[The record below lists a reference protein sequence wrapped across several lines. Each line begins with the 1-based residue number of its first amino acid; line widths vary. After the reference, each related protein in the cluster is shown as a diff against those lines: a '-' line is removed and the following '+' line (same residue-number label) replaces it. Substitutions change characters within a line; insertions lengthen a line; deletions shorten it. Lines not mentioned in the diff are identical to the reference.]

1 MPRINLLP
9 WREEAR
15 KERQKQ
21 FGVQLVGAAILGG
34 LLVFYA
40 QMTVGG
46 WVDSQQSRNDRLED
60 EIRTLDEQI
69 AEIQDLHDTRDALLA
84 RMRIIEDLQ
93 ESRPDGVRLVQ
104 ELVRTLPAG
113 IYLESLV
120 QDGSDLEFHGYAE
133 STGRVSTYLRNLED
147 AEWIGNPDLDGVEK
161 VGSEDEIFQFHIR
174 ARQRSGGNGDD

>member
-21 FGVQLVGAAILGG
+21 FVVQLVGAGILGG

-40 QMTVGG
+40 QMTAGG
-46 WVDSQQSRNDRLED
+46 WVDSQQSRNDRLEA

-69 AEIQDLHDTRDALLA
+69 AEIQDLQDTRDALLA

-93 ESRPDGVRLVQ
+93 ESRPDGVRLFQ
-104 ELVRTLPAG
+104 DLVRTVPSG
-113 IYLESLV
+113 IYLESV
-120 QDGSDLEFHGYAE
+120 TQDGQDLQLTGFAE

-147 AEWIGNPDLDGVEK
+147 AEWIGHPDLEGVESM
-161 VGSEDEIFQFHIR
+161 GGDEGIFQFHIR
-174 ARQRSGGNGDD
+174 ARQRSAGNGDD